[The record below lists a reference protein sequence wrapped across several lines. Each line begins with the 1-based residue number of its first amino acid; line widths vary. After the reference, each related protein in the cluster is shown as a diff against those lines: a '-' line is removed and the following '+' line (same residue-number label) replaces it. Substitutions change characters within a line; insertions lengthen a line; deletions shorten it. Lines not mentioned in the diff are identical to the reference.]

1 MEALAVV
8 ALLQVPKPPRFTK
21 ADEVDRWYKSFDPD
35 SLWPSLLPL
44 LSTAAIVGLAMIIV
58 NIAPF

>member
-8 ALLQVPKPPRFTK
+8 ALLQMPEAPRFTN
-21 ADEVDRWYKSFDPD
+21 AEEVDRCYKAFDPE
-35 SLWPSLLPL
+35 SLRPPLIPL
-44 LSTAAIVGLAMIIV
+44 LSTAAVIGLAMIIV